1 MNLQPV
7 VKRILGSGWSK
18 GVVTVAFAFAVSGC
32 NVSSEQLAGASA
44 ARPIEGD
51 IFLPIIVNPQ
61 GNASSAIT
69 DTTTLPTEAVTDTVT
84 YRSEPIPGKYIVV
97 FKADLVLASSVDA
110 VAATL
115 AAQYGGTVSASYD
128 AALTGFAAQFP
139 VETSAAAVA
148 GLQQDE
154 RVAYVEQD
162 ATITLN
168 PTRNTIT
175 EEVAAPNEEVAAPN
189 EEVAAPNE
197 EVATPN
203 EEVAAPN
210 EEVAVPNEEVG
221 QTEVGAAASNTLQAN
236 PTWGLDRIDQRAL
249 PLNAGYNYL
258 PTGAG
263 VNVYVIDTGINIAH
277 TQFGGRASDGYDVVD
292 GALPAAD
299 CNGHGTH
306 VAGTIGGSTYGVAKG
321 VNLIG
326 VRVLNCAGSGTYS
339 GVLAG
344 IDWVTQQKRSNPT
357 KPMVANMSL
366 GGGYSAALNNAV
378 SSSINAGVVY
388 VVAAGNSNANAC
400 NYSPAATS
408 NAITVGAT
416 TNTDGSA
423 AFSNFGACVDIFA
436 PGQTITSAWHTSNT
450 ATNTISG
457 TSMAAPHVA
466 GVVALYLQTQPTA
479 NPATIA
485 TLLRTHATPNRITNL
500 GAGSPN
506 FLLYSQ

>member
-7 VKRILGSGWSK
+7 VKRFLGNGWSK
-18 GVVTVAFAFAVSGC
+18 GIITVALAFAVSGC
-32 NVSSEQLAGASA
+32 TVSSEQLAGASA

-61 GNASSAIT
+61 GNASNTIT
-69 DTTTLPTEAVTDTVT
+69 DTTALPTAAVTDTVT
-84 YRSEPIPGKYIVV
+84 YSSEPIPGKYIVV
-97 FKADLVLASSVDA
+97 FKDDLVLASSVDA

-115 AAQYGGTVSASYD
+115 AAQYGGAVTESYN

-139 VETSAAAVA
+139 VEISTAAVA

-189 EEVAAPNE
+189 EEVATPNEEVATPNE

-203 EEVAAPN
+203 EEVAAPD
-210 EEVAVPNEEVG
+210 
-221 QTEVGAAASNTLQAN
+221 VGAAASDTVQTN

-249 PLNAGYNYL
+249 PLNAAYNYL

-306 VAGTIGGSTYGVAKG
+306 VASTIGGNTYGVAKG
-321 VNLIG
+321 VQLIG

-339 GVLAG
+339 GVIAG
-344 IDWVTQQKRSNPT
+344 IDWVTRQKRAYPT
-357 KPMVANMSL
+357 KAMVANMSL
-366 GGGYSAALNNAV
+366 GGGRTSAVDNAV
-378 SSSINAGVVY
+378 SNSINAGVVY
-388 VVAAGNSNANAC
+388 VVAAGNSSANAC
-400 NYSPAATS
+400 NYSPAATP

-416 TNTDGSA
+416 TNTDGRAS
-423 AFSNFGACVDIFA
+423 FSNFGACVDIFA

-479 NPATIA
+479 SPATITNQLRARA
-485 TLLRTHATPNRITNL
+485 TANVVTNS

-506 FLLYSQ
+506 FLLFSQ